1 MNYQNITGTK
11 RAKKRI
17 VPAALLSVVLTF
29 FALCGCAVTP
39 GTETPGNTGDV
50 SASATNNPAGETPD
64 AAMTAT
70 PDAPPA
76 TEISPAPSPTE
87 EPTQAPKP
95 VFPENEYNI
104 GTADKAALEY
114 IAALKAPEKEILTA
128 EQIAAANARMTAGSD
143 SLIDILNIP
152 ESIDGNE
159 LAALINAPAVPGL
172 PLFDQT
178 GAEISE
184 AELSSILESRN
195 TGAIGEKEPV
205 SAGIIV
211 RRTDLKKVP
220 SYKEFH
226 SAAGTAIDRI
236 QDTELYTG
244 MPVWVMWRSTDGAFV
259 FVRSYYYT
267 GWIKAED
274 VAAARNAEEWLAFA
288 APDEF
293 IVITDNKYDIDGGQA
308 DMGVKLPYAG
318 IDGDGKNVSALVPL
332 KNGDGSLGTR
342 TVTLPVTSAHIGY
355 LKYTYANF
363 IAQAFKYVGT
373 GYSWGGLNGGVDCSS
388 YVASVLRTF
397 GFYLPRDTKDQNG
410 TAGRGAEISG
420 MSAAEIKELLINL
433 GTDAPVALYT
443 NGHVRFYLGE
453 KDGTVMTIHAPGS
466 NKTVTTARF
475 DNFDS
480 LISIRVIDG

>member
-1 MNYQNITGTK
+1 MNYHNITGTK
-11 RAKKRI
+11 RAKKRS
-17 VPAALLSVVLTF
+17 VPAAVLSVVLTF
-29 FALCGCAVTP
+29 FALYGCAVTP
-39 GTETPGNTGDV
+39 GTDAPGDTGSV
-50 SASATNNPAGETPD
+50 SAPATDRSAGVTPEGSI
-64 AAMTAT
+64 TAT
-70 PDAPPA
+70 PKVSP
-76 TEISPAPSPTE
+76 TQEISPAPSPTE

-104 GTADKAALEY
+104 GTPDEAALKY

-143 SLIDILNIP
+143 SLIDILKIP

-178 GAEISE
+178 GAEIGE
-184 AELSSILESRN
+184 AELRSILDGRN
-195 TGAIGEKEPV
+195 TGAIAEKEPV
-205 SAGIIV
+205 RAGIIV

-220 SYKEFH
+220 SYREFH
-226 SAAGTAIDRI
+226 SAAGTAVDRI
-236 QDTELYTG
+236 QDTELYVG
-244 MPVWVMWRSTDGAFV
+244 MPVWILWHSTDGAFL

-274 VAAARNAEEWLAFA
+274 VAAAQNAEEWLAFA
-288 APDEF
+288 VPDEF
-293 IVITDNKYDIDGGQA
+293 IVITDHKCDIDGKQA

-318 IDGDGKNVSALVPL
+318 IDGGGENVSALMPL
-332 KNGDGSLGTR
+332 RNEDGSLGTR

-373 GYSWGGLNGGVDCSS
+373 GYSWGGLNGGIDCSS

-410 TAGRGAEISG
+410 IAGRGVAISG
-420 MSAAEIKELLINL
+420 MNAAEIKKLLISV
-433 GTDAPVALYT
+433 GADAPVALYT

-453 KDGTVMTIHAPGS
+453 TDGTVMTIHAPGS

-475 DNFDS
+475 ENFDS